1 MKNLNI
7 VGWVTFAFML
17 LLTACSSMTN
27 STSNGIK
34 ENTWYPVGKMLDNQ
48 SFEVIV
54 NNHVERV
61 TFLSLD
67 IPDTQLSEQYN
78 LPIQSF
84 IEEQLTRSGEVR
96 LSFDEKR
103 RNENG
108 QLLAIVTLKDGTTL
122 NEQLLEIGYA
132 KVLISE
138 PNILNENTYK
148 QLEQLSKSNSN
159 GIWAFDTE
167 TSNEDV
173 SIRERVF
180 SGIHLTVD
188 KDKQFAVIYNYT
200 GEVINLE
207 NWVLVSVTGNET
219 HIFEAVTLEPGE
231 NLVIYATKDKPLFNS
246 KTVFWGQ
253 TLVWSLNEKEVAELY
268 DKKNELMAIWSE

>member
-1 MKNLNI
+1 MKTLNI
-7 VGWVTFAFML
+7 VGWVSIAIML
-17 LLTACSSMTN
+17 ILTACSSMAN

-34 ENTWYPVGKMLDNQ
+34 ENTWYPVGKVLDNQ
-48 SFEVIV
+48 TFEVIV
-54 NNHVERV
+54 NDTIEQV

-67 IPDTQLSEQYN
+67 IPDAKLSEQYN

-84 IEEQLTRSGEVR
+84 IEEELTRSGEVKF
-96 LSFDEKR
+96 SFDEEI
-103 RNENG
+103 RNDSG
-108 QLLAIVTLKDGTTL
+108 QLLAIVTLKDGTNL

-138 PNILNENTYK
+138 PNILNENIYK
-148 QLEQLSKSNSN
+148 QLEQLSKSNAN

-173 SIRERVF
+173 SIREKVF

-188 KDKQFAVIYNYT
+188 KDEQVAVIYNYT

-231 NLVIYATKDKPLFNS
+231 DLVIYATKDKPIFNS
-246 KTVFWGQ
+246 KTVYWGQ
-253 TLVWSLNEKEVAELY
+253 NLVWNLKDKEVAELY